1 MKQVLDRIQFSRFLS
16 ISLLL
21 VLQLISLPSFSQEAE
36 TASAEAPAADLG
48 GDPVVGKQ
56 LFNQNCAACHAL
68 NRKMTGPALA
78 NVESRLAE
86 NEGLDK
92 EWLYKWIK
100 NSAGMIASGDA
111 YANKIYNEY
120 NQSAMTAFPT
130 LSNEDIDNILAYTA
144 APPPAPKVA
153 TTVAGDGGN
162 VSSGGGIS
170 NEIIL
175 GALALVFGLLV
186 VMLFLVNNTLRK
198 IAEANGV
205 KVVKEQAEQ
214 STPIWKAFAQNQFL
228 VFCSVIVFLLGSAYF
243 AYSWMSQIGIDQG
256 YAPVQP
262 IHYSHRIHAGV
273 NKIECQYCHSSARV
287 SKHSGIPS
295 LNVCMNCHKNIN
307 QYSGAPDGSSI
318 EGDLAAGYTNEFY
331 TKEIKKQIA
340 EQLQHPTFRVCCT
353 F

>member
-214 STPIWKAFAQNQFL
+214 EHLDNIFVSAGFEWRLPGCSMCLGMNDDILAPGDRCASTSNRNFEGRQGRGARTHLVSPQMAAAAAIAGHFVDVRKFATQTN
-228 VFCSVIVFLLGSAYF
+228 
-243 AYSWMSQIGIDQG
+243 
-256 YAPVQP
+256 
-262 IHYSHRIHAGV
+262 AG
-273 NKIECQYCHSSARV
+273 
-287 SKHSGIPS
+287 
-295 LNVCMNCHKNIN
+295 
-307 QYSGAPDGSSI
+307 
-318 EGDLAAGYTNEFY
+318 
-331 TKEIKKQIA
+331 
-340 EQLQHPTFRVCCT
+340 EQ
-353 F
+353 